1 MDLNPPPVGDGS
13 RRIPLGQ
20 PFPMAW
26 YARHRMVPM
35 GPRGVY
41 QVQSQPYW
49 WAQPFLW
56 ARDRLAIVTRT
67 KGA

>member
-1 MDLNPPPVGDGS
+1 MPQH
-13 RRIPLGQ
+13 RIPLGQ
-20 PFPMAW
+20 PFPLAW

-49 WAQPFLW
+49 WAQPFLR
-56 ARDRLAIVTRT
+56 ARDRLMAAASPPARQ
-67 KGA
+67 K